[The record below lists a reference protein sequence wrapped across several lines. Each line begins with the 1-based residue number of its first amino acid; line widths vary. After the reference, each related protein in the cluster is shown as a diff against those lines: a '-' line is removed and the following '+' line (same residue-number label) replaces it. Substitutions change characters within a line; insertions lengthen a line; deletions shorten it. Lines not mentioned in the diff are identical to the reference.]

1 MSNLL
6 HGPPR
11 RLGRRRGNDARNW
24 LETPLGQFHRSAP
37 VIEPAAEAPKPPP
50 SAEVIKFPEKTV
62 ARPLL
67 LGGADCE
74 EIERVLYQPEFR
86 QLVAQLHKM
95 GPYMVGYII
104 ATFMAQAHNLVAEA
118 CSEGEDYLLDM
129 GVYPGDPGET
139 LAELYD
145 RPLEEWLSEFLFLA
159 RHLTTPKQVRK

>member
-6 HGPPR
+6 HGPPS
-11 RLGRRRGNDARNW
+11 RLGRRRGNDTRNW
-24 LETPLGQFHRSAP
+24 LETPLGQFRCSAP

-50 SAEVIKFPEKTV
+50 SAEVIKFPEKPV

-95 GPYMVGYII
+95 GPYTVGYII
-104 ATFMAQAHNLVAEA
+104 ATFMAQAHNLVADA
-118 CSEGEDYLLDM
+118 CS
-129 GVYPGDPGET
+129 PGDPGET
-139 LAELYD
+139 PAELYD